1 MLQRLRSMISRR
13 IVGSLAL
20 AVTACGQDSPE
31 NGVGTEESTVVDDFS
46 GGVDGPVMFVAGPP
60 TEGGDDAAIEGP
72 LTRDGDCLFVGD
84 DAPGSRYAVLWPFGT
99 SWDDQSEEVVLFDG
113 TRIALGATLSA
124 GGGFPY
130 ADDLGRFADDDDLIE
145 RADACAEGEYRELA
159 HVQHSI
165 SAD

>member
-1 MLQRLRSMISRR
+1 MISRR
-13 IVGSLAL
+13 IVGALAL
-20 AVTACGQDSPE
+20 AVTATACGQNSLQNSASD
-31 NGVGTEESTVVDDFS
+31 TQSTVVDDLS
-46 GGVDGPVMFVAGPP
+46 GGVDGPVMFVPGPP
-60 TEGGDDAAIEGP
+60 PKGGQDAAIEGT

-84 DAPGSRYAVLWPFGT
+84 EAPGSRFAVLWPFGT

-124 GGGFPY
+124 GGGYPY
-130 ADDLGRFADDDDLIE
+130 ADGLQRLADEDDLIE

-165 SAD
+165 SSK